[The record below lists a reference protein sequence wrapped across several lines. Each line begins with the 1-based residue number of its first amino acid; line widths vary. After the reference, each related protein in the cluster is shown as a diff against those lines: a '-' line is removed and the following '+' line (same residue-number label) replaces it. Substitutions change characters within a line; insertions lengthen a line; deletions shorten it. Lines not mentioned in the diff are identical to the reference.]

1 MYNSCL
7 CAAVYM
13 NHTESEAY
21 VGVFPLSD
29 YIQPHDTNQVSAPL
43 IIDWRKSRKG
53 AQKIMGAR

>member
-43 IIDWRKSRKG
+43 IID
-53 AQKIMGAR
+53 